1 MVEIAL
7 NDIKKNYGFKNVLD
21 GFSLEVNSNDRIAI
35 VGKNG
40 AGKTTLFKIITKEE
54 QLDSGIIS
62 IRKGSRIGFLQQI
75 PPKYNS
81 SMIVNDILMTAF
93 SNLQEIQ
100 KEMNKLEKEMAK
112 ENGNI
117 QKTINRYGKLQDIFM
132 SQGGYDIEHNLSKIC
147 MAFNITDEMR
157 NQKFESL
164 SGGQRTMVHF
174 AKLLLEQPEILLLDE
189 PTNHLDIK
197 TIEWL
202 EDFLKRYKGTV
213 VINSHD
219 RYFLDKVVNKIA
231 LLENG
236 KCSLYHGNYSYFV
249 KEQERE
255 LMAEFQDYKT
265 QQKQIQAM
273 KDAIKRYKDWGNRSS
288 NEKFFKAAA
297 NLEKRLERME
307 LIDKPEMQ
315 KKILPLNFQQ
325 NGRSGKRV
333 ISVKDVSMMF
343 GDNIVLEDANLE
355 INYGEKVCLIG
366 TNGSGKT
373 TLIKII
379 LGELEPTLGIVEL
392 GSNVKIGYLSQH
404 IKFDDE
410 NITVLEEFRKKFNG
424 SETQL
429 RATLAKFFFN
439 GENVFKQINK
449 LSGGEKVRL
458 ILAELIQ
465 KDINFLILDEPTNH
479 IDIDTRETLEAAL
492 TDFKGTILFVS
503 HDRYFIN
510 KLAERIVELEN
521 GKTVS
526 YVGNYDYYIEKKSK
540 ELIKEESI
548 TSKGKKR

>member
-503 HDRYFIN
+503 HDRYFVN

-526 YVGNYDYYIEKKSK
+526 YVGNYDYYIEKNQKN
-540 ELIKEESI
+540 
-548 TSKGKKR
+548 

>member
-1 MVEIAL
+1 MLEIAL
-7 NDIKKNYGFKNVLD
+7 NDIKKNFGFKNVLD
-21 GFSLEVNSNDRIAI
+21 GFCLEVNSNDRIAI

-81 SMIVNDILMTAF
+81 CMIVNDILMTAF

-117 QKTINRYGKLQDIFM
+117 QKIINRYGKLQDIFM
-132 SQGGYDIEHNLSKIC
+132 NQGGYDIEHNLSKIC

-174 AKLLLEQPEILLLDE
+174 AKLLLAQPEILLLDE

-202 EDFLKRYKGTV
+202 EDFLKKYKGTV

-297 NLEKRLERME
+297 NIEKRLERME
-307 LIDKPEMQ
+307 MIDKPELQ
-315 KKILPLNFQQ
+315 KKTLPLNFQQ

-333 ISVKDVSMMF
+333 ISVKDVSVMF

-379 LGELEPTLGIVEL
+379 LKELEPTSGIVEL

-424 SETQL
+424 SETEL
-429 RATLAKFFFN
+429 RSTLAKFFFN

-479 IDIDTRETLEAAL
+479 IDIDTRETLEEAL

-503 HDRYFIN
+503 HDRYFVN
-510 KLAERIVELEN
+510 KLAERIIELKN
-521 GKTVS
+521 GKTTS
-526 YVGNYDYYIEKKSK
+526 YVGNYDYYIEKQQNKF
-540 ELIKEESI
+540 INQ
-548 TSKGKKR
+548 